1 MLAQVLVVVVGCL
14 VASGGPFFWVLSIHF
29 RFRRFTELKILILPK
44 VFKAILRRFMERY
57 FKFCPLFRVGV
68 THNLIHSTLTLPILQ
83 GALGSIRVR

>member
-1 MLAQVLVVVVGCL
+1 MVVVGCL
-14 VASGGPFFWVLSIHF
+14 VASGGPFFWVLSIH
-29 RFRRFTELKILILPK
+29 RFRRFTELKILTLSR